1 MKNPATHGFSV
12 PTTCSLTDRR
22 TGIDRTSLGH
32 RLNKPRAHTANTVGN
47 KCPNWKPTFG
57 HYTFI
62 FQQAF
67 KKTS

>member
-22 TGIDRTSLGH
+22 DGH

-47 KCPNWKPTFG
+47 KCPD
-57 HYTFI
+57 
-62 FQQAF
+62 
-67 KKTS
+67 